1 MFLRYEEL
9 QTKKSSR
16 HHFERLL
23 MSKLQIEGKSNKYVK
38 DFYEIAKQYINYPY
52 VKFVMDIRNDEIHN
66 NSRLDEYTDIMK
78 LKGGLIAECS
88 PFFIISNSALYNN
101 IRQTLEAQVVLKE
114 SLQNIL
120 NNILKTNN

>member
-1 MFLRYEEL
+1 
-9 QTKKSSR
+9 
-16 HHFERLL
+16 

-78 LKGGLIAECS
+78 LKGDLIAECS

-120 NNILKTNN
+120 NNHRIET